1 VQQLEQEVKLE
12 VEPEWSLPDLTGLF
26 PGVAAVALPVL
37 SLDAVYYDTAD
48 TRLARHHIT
57 LRFRREVAAGH
68 VEGTW
73 TVKLPSSAPSD
84 GTVLVRTEVTWPGAE
99 PGDGGETVTSARP
112 RVRRRPSANPVHLP
126 PHPEAARFLRAMT
139 LGRPLAPVAEVKTVR
154 ERTELRTS
162 DGRSLAEIDRDSVTG
177 RALPPSGDGASG
189 GSGGSGTAGTDGTD
203 GTDGTAGTAGSVA
216 DQEVR
221 FVEVEIELAEGS
233 SQEVLDAVAHRLC
246 LAGARPSA
254 RKSKV
259 ATVLQMAA
267 AARGPQAGPDA
278 PAGREVAAPALNGEG
293 APGGPGRT
301 ARRAH
306 ALMSDA
312 LAEQAGECLGTL
324 QDHDPALR
332 LSDPDPEHVHQSRV
346 GVRRLRSIMRSF
358 APLVTTPL
366 GEVDDSTEIWFEDLR
381 DELKW
386 LGGALGAVRDTDVR
400 LQGLVQECSTLP
412 HADNMGAAT
421 LLAVA
426 EDEQRQAHDA
436 LLEAMATERYV
447 AILRTLEGLASR
459 PPPPSVEV
467 PDGQVPDGDV
477 TGARSLDGPLPTGLW
492 GALDRPASAGLP
504 ALARRQW
511 RAVRKAVR
519 KLGDE
524 PPDTALHR
532 VRIQAKR
539 LRYLSDVAAL
549 FATPAANRVAAKA
562 TSKATAH
569 LQDVLGE
576 LHDASVTEQWLRD
589 APNRLPSATKT
600 AVVFAAGLAAGELA
614 ARAQERQR
622 ALRKKWPAA
631 WAPVQSQKLRR
642 WMTP

>member
-1 VQQLEQEVKLE
+1 
-12 VEPEWSLPDLTGLF
+12 
-26 PGVAAVALPVL
+26 
-37 SLDAVYYDTAD
+37 
-48 TRLARHHIT
+48 
-57 LRFRREVAAGH
+57 
-68 VEGTW
+68 
-73 TVKLPSSAPSD
+73 
-84 GTVLVRTEVTWPGAE
+84 
-99 PGDGGETVTSARP
+99 
-112 RVRRRPSANPVHLP
+112 
-126 PHPEAARFLRAMT
+126 
-139 LGRPLAPVAEVKTVR
+139 VAELKTVR

-177 RALPPSGDGASG
+177 RALPPSAAGTGAGTVG
-189 GSGGSGTAGTDGTD
+189 GAGTSGTAGT
-203 GTDGTAGTAGSVA
+203 AA

-233 SQEVLDAVAHRLC
+233 SQEVLDAVAHRLR
-246 LAGARPSA
+246 LAGARPSD
-254 RKSKV
+254 RQSKV

-267 AARGPQAGPDA
+267 AARGPQAGADA
-278 PAGREVAAPALNGEG
+278 PAGREAPAPALDGDA

-301 ARRAH
+301 VRRAH

-324 QDHDPALR
+324 LDHDPALR

-346 GVRRLRSIMRSF
+346 GVRRLRSVMRSF
-358 APLVTTPL
+358 APLVATPL
-366 GEVDDSTEIWFEDLR
+366 GEADDSTEIWFEDLAE
-381 DELKW
+381 ELKW

-412 HADNMGAAT
+412 HADNLGAAT

-426 EDEQRQAHDA
+426 EDEQRQAHEA
-436 LLEAMATERYV
+436 LLEAMATDRYV
-447 AILRTLEGLASR
+447 GILRALEALASR
-459 PPPPSVEV
+459 PSSPSVKV
-467 PDGQVPDGDV
+467 PDGQGPNGQVPGGQV
-477 TGARSLDGPLPTGLW
+477 TKGQGPKGQVPKGEGPGTRDLDGPVPTGLSVV
-492 GALDRPASAGLP
+492 LDRPASVGLP

-511 RAVRKAVR
+511 RAIRKEVR

-549 FATPAANRVAAKA
+549 FAAPAGNRAAAKA
-562 TSKATAH
+562 TSKAAAH

-589 APNRLPSATKT
+589 APNRLPSPTKT